1 MSSSCQK
8 YNDAAIFA
16 SLFSLLFS
24 KESPGVADLLNQID
38 AAAEN
43 NKVKVAE
50 IIKLFS
56 RLNRTGLKIE
66 DRPKRSTKCEKNVL
80 HLRVPFLF
88 QEIGFDT

>member
-1 MSSSCQK
+1 VGSSCQK
-8 YNDAAIFA
+8 YNHAAIFA

-50 IIKLFS
+50 IIKLLS
-56 RLNRTGLKIE
+56 RLNCTGLKVE
-66 DRPKRSTKCEKNVL
+66 DRVRRSAKSE
-80 HLRVPFLF
+80 
-88 QEIGFDT
+88 